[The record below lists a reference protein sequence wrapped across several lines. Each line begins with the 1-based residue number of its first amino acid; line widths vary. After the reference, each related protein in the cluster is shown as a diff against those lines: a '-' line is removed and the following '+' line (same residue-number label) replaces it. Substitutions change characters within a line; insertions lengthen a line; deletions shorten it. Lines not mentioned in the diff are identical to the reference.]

1 MPRGPSLAYIGLGAN
16 LGDMAQTL
24 QRALLALAATPQCR
38 FLAVSSA
45 YCSAPID
52 AAGPDYLNA
61 VACLS
66 TCLVPEAL
74 LDRLLAIE
82 LEHGRLRP
90 YLNAPRTLDLD
101 LLLYGDEQIT
111 SPRLTLPH
119 PRLHQRA
126 FVLQPLLELD
136 PTLSAPGLG
145 ALAAY
150 LPALAGQQVLRSALP
165 LQAPLPAP

>member
-24 QRALLALAATPQCR
+24 QLALVALAATPKSR
-38 FLAVSSA
+38 LLAISSA
-45 YCSAPID
+45 YSSAPID
-52 AAGPDYLNA
+52 SAGPDYLNA
-61 VACLS
+61 VACL
-66 TCLVPEAL
+66 TTNLAPEAL
-74 LDRLLAIE
+74 LDRLLTIE

-90 YLNAPRTLDLD
+90 YVNAPRTLDLD
-101 LLLYGDEQIT
+101 LLLYGDELIS

-119 PRLHQRA
+119 PRLHHRA

-150 LPALAGQQVLRSALP
+150 LPPLAGQHILRSPLP
-165 LQAPLPAP
+165 LRVP

>member
-1 MPRGPSLAYIGLGAN
+1 VAQPGLAYIGLGAN

-24 QRALLALAATPQCR
+24 SLALAALAALPQTQL
-38 FLAVSSA
+38 LAVSGA
-45 YCSAPID
+45 YRSAPIESS
-52 AAGPDYLNA
+52 GPDYLNA
-61 VACLS
+61 VACLAS
-66 TCLVPEAL
+66 TLAPEAL
-74 LDRLLAIE
+74 LDALLAIE

-90 YLNAPRTLDLD
+90 FVNAPRTLDLD
-101 LLLYGDEQIT
+101 LLLYGDAQIA

-126 FVLQPLLELD
+126 FVLRPLLELE

-150 LPALAGQQVLRSALP
+150 LPALGQQSLERLAHP
-165 LQAPLPAP
+165 LAVPPSTS